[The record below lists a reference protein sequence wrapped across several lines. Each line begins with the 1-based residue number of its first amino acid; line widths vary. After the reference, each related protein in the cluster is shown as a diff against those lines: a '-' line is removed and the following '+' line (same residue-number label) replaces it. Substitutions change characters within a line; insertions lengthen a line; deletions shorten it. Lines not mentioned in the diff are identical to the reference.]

1 MEPAAILLSV
11 TPLPGKASYRFRCPS
26 CRDPVERRAD
36 DKVVE
41 LLLSAGVDMG
51 ANLDTSASMHP
62 AAHRSAPGKDQDG
75 AAPDGSGGRSR
86 TADPP
91 FTLDDLLDFH
101 LLLHDDRRLRK
112 ALLFL

>member
-11 TPLPGKASYRFRCPS
+11 TPPPGKASYRFRCPS

-36 DKVVE
+36 GKIVE
-41 LLLSAGVDMG
+41 LLLSAGVDTG
-51 ANLDTSASMHP
+51 GDPATSASMHP
-62 AAHRSAPGKDQDG
+62 AARRSAPGKDEDG
-75 AAPDGSGGRSR
+75 APPDGSGGRSR
-86 TADPP
+86 IADAP

>member
-11 TPLPGKASYRFRCPS
+11 TPPPGKASYRFRCPS

-62 AAHRSAPGKDQDG
+62 AARRSVPGKDDG
-75 AAPDGSGGRSR
+75 APPAGSAGRSR
-86 TADPP
+86 SGDAP

-101 LLLHDDRRLRK
+101 LLLHDDCRLRE